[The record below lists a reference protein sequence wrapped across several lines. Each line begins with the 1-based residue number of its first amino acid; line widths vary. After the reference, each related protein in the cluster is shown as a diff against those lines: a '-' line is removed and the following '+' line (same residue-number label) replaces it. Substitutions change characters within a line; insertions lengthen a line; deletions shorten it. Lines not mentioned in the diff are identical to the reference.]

1 MMARGGANPCLS
13 GVPVKKSENLATGN
27 CSPFL
32 ARLGAPPRT
41 IRMRTRDDDIYIHG
55 NVFVV
60 DRHCQETGT
69 TLAPPADGP
78 EM

>member
-1 MMARGGANPCLS
+1 MAREGGPNPRLS

-32 ARLGAPPRT
+32 AWLGAPLERY
-41 IRMRTRDDDIYIHG
+41 TRGPEATTFISMG
-55 NVFVV
+55 T
-60 DRHCQETGT
+60 CLSWTGT
-69 TLAPPADGP
+69 VRRRAPPDGP